1 MRGWQKASAF
11 GPTILRI
18 DTMVAVREIHLKD
31 NFTLDEWVS
40 SLSLSE
46 SDKNQLRT
54 VYQYCLT
61 LGDEALTSRLLVRG
75 VEMVGILLM
84 LSMDLATL
92 KSAILYPFVE
102 AGLIK
107 QEKVN
112 EDFGPKIAKLVEG
125 VLEMEAIRSL
135 QTLHRS
141 ETSPE
146 QVDNVR
152 RMLLAMVEDVRAVVI
167 KLAERIAC
175 LREAK
180 LADEETR
187 VLMAQEI
194 TNIYAPLANR
204 LGIGQLKWELE
215 DLAFRYLH
223 PDTYKQ
229 IAKQLDEKRLDRERY
244 IREFVQSL
252 RDALAEAGVE
262 AEVYGRPKHIYSIWR
277 KMQKKHLEFNEL
289 FDVRAVRVITKR
301 LQDCYAALGIVH
313 THFHHI
319 PREFDDYVANPK
331 PNGYQSIHTVVV
343 GEEGKTVEIQIRTEQ
358 MHQDAELGVAAH
370 WRYKEGAQAAA
381 KTSTFED
388 KIEWLRKLLAW
399 QEDLSESG
407 SLLDDLRSQVFE
419 DRVYV
424 FTPKGDVIDLPAG
437 ATPLDFAYHVHS
449 MIGHRCIG
457 TKVDGR
463 IVPFTYTLQ
472 TGDQV
477 EVITQKEPN
486 PSRDWMNPNAGFLRS
501 SRARAKVATWFR
513 KLDRDKNIA
522 AGKELLEKELDRH
535 NLTLSKVDKVVLERF
550 HAEELEDLLAG
561 IGSGDIRINQ
571 LLNYLDTRYNKPTAE
586 EEDRRLLEKLEQKAN
601 APFRPKAKDHIVV
614 EGVGNLMTHIARC
627 CQPIPGD
634 SIQGFITMG
643 RGVSIHRE
651 DCEQL
656 KELSRR
662 NPERLIDAVWGEN
675 YSGGYGLTIRI
686 LSNDRSGLLRDI
698 TTVLANEKINVM
710 GVRSRSNVREQT
722 AEIDM
727 ELEIYNINAFNRA
740 LAKLSQLND
749 VISAKRL

>member
-1 MRGWQKASAF
+1 
-11 GPTILRI
+11 
-18 DTMVAVREIHLKD
+18 MVAVRDIHLKD
-31 NFTLDEWVS
+31 NFTLEEWVS
-40 SLSLSE
+40 SLSLSDSE
-46 SDKNQLRT
+46 KDQLRT

-61 LGDEALTSRLLVRG
+61 LGDEALTSKLLVRG
-75 VEMVGILLM
+75 IEMVGILQM
-84 LSMDLATL
+84 LSMDIGTL
-92 KSAILYPFVE
+92 KAAIIYPFVE
-102 AGLIK
+102 AGLIS
-107 QEKVN
+107 QERMD
-112 EDFGPKIAKLVEG
+112 EDFGSKIAKLVEG

-180 LADEETR
+180 TADEETR

-252 RDALAEAGVE
+252 RNGLKEAGVD

-289 FDVRAVRVITKR
+289 FDVRAVRVVTKR

-313 THFHHI
+313 TQFHHI

-343 GEEGKTVEIQIRTEQ
+343 GPEGKTVEIQIRTDQ

-370 WRYKEGAQAAA
+370 WRYKEGAQAGGKAN
-381 KTSTFED
+381 TFED

-407 SLLDDLRSQVFE
+407 SLLEDLRSQVFE

-457 TKVDGR
+457 AKIDGR
-463 IVPFTYTLQ
+463 IVPFTYALQ

-513 KLDRDKNIA
+513 KLDRDKNIV
-522 AGKELLEKELDRH
+522 AGRELFEKELDRH
-535 NLTLSKVDKVVLERF
+535 NLSISKIDKGNMLRRFNLESTD
-550 HAEELEDLLAG
+550 DLLAG

-571 LLNYLDTRYNKPTAE
+571 VLNYLDTCYNKPTAE

-601 APFRPKAKDHIVV
+601 APMRHKPKDHIVV

-686 LSNDRSGLLRDI
+686 ISNDRSGLLRDI

>member
-1 MRGWQKASAF
+1 
-11 GPTILRI
+11 
-18 DTMVAVREIHLKD
+18 MVAVRDIHLKD
-31 NFTLDEWVS
+31 NFTLEEWVS
-40 SLSLSE
+40 SLSLSDSE
-46 SDKNQLRT
+46 KDQLRT

-61 LGDEALTSRLLVRG
+61 LGDEALTSKLLVRG
-75 VEMVGILLM
+75 IEMVGILQM
-84 LSMDLATL
+84 LSMDIGTL
-92 KSAILYPFVE
+92 KAAIIYPFVE
-102 AGLIK
+102 AGLIS
-107 QEKVN
+107 QERMD
-112 EDFGPKIAKLVEG
+112 EDFGSKIAKLVEG

-180 LADEETR
+180 TADEETR

-252 RDALAEAGVE
+252 RNGLKEAGVD

-289 FDVRAVRVITKR
+289 FDVRAVRVVTKR

-313 THFHHI
+313 TQFHHI

-343 GEEGKTVEIQIRTEQ
+343 GPEGKTVEIQIRTDQ

-370 WRYKEGAQAAA
+370 WRYKEGAQAGGKAN
-381 KTSTFED
+381 TFED

-407 SLLDDLRSQVFE
+407 SLLEDLRSQVFE

-437 ATPLDFAYHVHS
+437 ATPLDFAYHIHS

-457 TKVDGR
+457 AKIDGR
-463 IVPFTYTLQ
+463 IVPFTYALQ

-513 KLDRDKNIA
+513 KLDRDKNIV
-522 AGKELLEKELDRH
+522 AGRELFEKELDRH
-535 NLTLSKVDKVVLERF
+535 NLSMSKIDKGNMLRRFNLESTD
-550 HAEELEDLLAG
+550 DLLAG

-571 LLNYLDTRYNKPTAE
+571 VLNYLDTCYNKPTAE

-601 APFRPKAKDHIVV
+601 APMRHKPKDHIVV

-686 LSNDRSGLLRDI
+686 ISNDRSGLLRDI

>member
-1 MRGWQKASAF
+1 
-11 GPTILRI
+11 
-18 DTMVAVREIHLKD
+18 MVAVREIHLKD
-31 NFTLDEWVS
+31 NFTLEEWVS

-643 RGVSIHRE
+643 RGVSIHPE

>member
-1 MRGWQKASAF
+1 
-11 GPTILRI
+11 
-18 DTMVAVREIHLKD
+18 MVAVRDIHLKD
-31 NFTLDEWVS
+31 NFTLEEWVS
-40 SLSLSE
+40 SLSLSD
-46 SDKNQLRT
+46 SDKDQLRT

-61 LGDEALTSRLLVRG
+61 LGDEAITNRLLVRG
-75 VEMVGILLM
+75 VEMAGILLM
-84 LSMDLATL
+84 LSMDLGTL
-92 KSAILYPFVE
+92 KAAIIYPFVE
-102 AGLIK
+102 AGLIS
-107 QEKVN
+107 QERMD

-180 LADEETR
+180 KADEETR

-252 RDALAEAGVE
+252 RDGLKEAGVE

-289 FDVRAVRVITKR
+289 FDVRAVRVVTKR

-343 GEEGKTVEIQIRTEQ
+343 GPEGKTVEIQIRTDQ

-370 WRYKEGAQAAA
+370 WRYKEGAQAANKA
-381 KTSTFED
+381 NKANKANNFED

-407 SLLDDLRSQVFE
+407 SLLEDLRSQVFE

-457 TKVDGR
+457 AKIDGR
-463 IVPFTYTLQ
+463 IVPFTYALQ

-486 PSRDWMNPNAGFLRS
+486 PSRDWMNPNSGFLRS

-513 KLDRDKNIA
+513 KLDKDKNIA

-586 EEDRRLLEKLEQKAN
+586 EEDRRVLEKLEQKAN
-601 APFRPKAKDHIVV
+601 TPFRPKPKDHIVV

-634 SIQGFITMG
+634 TIQGFITMG
-643 RGVSIHRE
+643 RGVSIHRD

>member
-1 MRGWQKASAF
+1 
-11 GPTILRI
+11 
-18 DTMVAVREIHLKD
+18 MVAVRDIHLKD
-31 NFTLDEWVS
+31 NFTLEEWVS
-40 SLSLSE
+40 SLSLSDSE
-46 SDKNQLRT
+46 KDQLRT

-61 LGDEALTSRLLVRG
+61 LGDEALTSKLLVRG
-75 VEMVGILLM
+75 IEMVGILQM
-84 LSMDLATL
+84 LSMDIGTL
-92 KSAILYPFVE
+92 KAAIIYPFVE
-102 AGLIK
+102 AGLIS
-107 QEKVN
+107 QERMD
-112 EDFGPKIAKLVEG
+112 EDFGSKIAKLVEG

-180 LADEETR
+180 TADEETR

-252 RDALAEAGVE
+252 RNGLKEAGVD
-262 AEVYGRPKHIYSIWR
+262 AEVHGRPKHIYSIWR

-289 FDVRAVRVITKR
+289 FDVRAVRVVTKR

-313 THFHHI
+313 TQFHHI

-343 GEEGKTVEIQIRTEQ
+343 GPEGKTVEIQIRTDQ

-370 WRYKEGAQAAA
+370 WRYKEGAQAGGKAN
-381 KTSTFED
+381 TFED

-407 SLLDDLRSQVFE
+407 SLLEDLRSQVFE

-457 TKVDGR
+457 AKIDGR
-463 IVPFTYTLQ
+463 IVPFTYALQ

-513 KLDRDKNIA
+513 KLDRDKNIV
-522 AGKELLEKELDRH
+522 AGRELFEKELDRH
-535 NLTLSKVDKVVLERF
+535 NLSMSKIDKGNMLRRFNLESTD
-550 HAEELEDLLAG
+550 DLLAG

-571 LLNYLDTRYNKPTAE
+571 VLNYLDTCYNKPTAE

-601 APFRPKAKDHIVV
+601 APMRHKPKDHIVV

-686 LSNDRSGLLRDI
+686 ISNDRSGLLRDI

>member
-1 MRGWQKASAF
+1 
-11 GPTILRI
+11 
-18 DTMVAVREIHLKD
+18 MVAVREIHLKD
-31 NFTLDEWVS
+31 NFTLEEWVS

>member
-1 MRGWQKASAF
+1 
-11 GPTILRI
+11 
-18 DTMVAVREIHLKD
+18 MVAVRDIHLKD
-31 NFTLDEWVS
+31 NFTLEEWVS
-40 SLSLSE
+40 SLSLSDSE
-46 SDKNQLRT
+46 KDQLRT

-61 LGDEALTSRLLVRG
+61 LGDEALTSKLLVRG
-75 VEMVGILLM
+75 IEMVGILQM
-84 LSMDLATL
+84 LSMDIGTL
-92 KSAILYPFVE
+92 KAAIIYPFVE
-102 AGLIK
+102 AGLIS
-107 QEKVN
+107 QERMD
-112 EDFGPKIAKLVEG
+112 EDFGSKIAKLVEG

-180 LADEETR
+180 TADEETR

-252 RDALAEAGVE
+252 RNGLKEAGVD

-289 FDVRAVRVITKR
+289 FDVRAVRVVTKR

-313 THFHHI
+313 TQFHHI

-343 GEEGKTVEIQIRTEQ
+343 GPEGKTVEIQIRTDQ

-370 WRYKEGAQAAA
+370 WRYKEGAQAGG
-381 KTSTFED
+381 KVNTFED

-407 SLLDDLRSQVFE
+407 SLLEDLRSQVFE

-457 TKVDGR
+457 AKIDGR
-463 IVPFTYTLQ
+463 IVPFTYALQ

-513 KLDRDKNIA
+513 KLDRDKNIV
-522 AGKELLEKELDRH
+522 AGRELFEKELDRH
-535 NLTLSKVDKVVLERF
+535 NLSMSKIDKGNMLRRFNLESTD
-550 HAEELEDLLAG
+550 DLLAG

-571 LLNYLDTRYNKPTAE
+571 VLNYLDTCYNKPTAE

-601 APFRPKAKDHIVV
+601 APMRHKPKDHIVV

-686 LSNDRSGLLRDI
+686 ISNDRSGLLRDI

>member
-1 MRGWQKASAF
+1 
-11 GPTILRI
+11 
-18 DTMVAVREIHLKD
+18 MVAVRDIHLKD
-31 NFTLDEWVS
+31 NFTLEEWVS
-40 SLSLSE
+40 SLSLSDSE
-46 SDKNQLRT
+46 KDQLRT

-61 LGDEALTSRLLVRG
+61 LGDEALTSKLLVRG
-75 VEMVGILLM
+75 IEMVGILQM
-84 LSMDLATL
+84 LSMDIGTL
-92 KSAILYPFVE
+92 KAAIIYPFVE
-102 AGLIK
+102 AGLIS
-107 QEKVN
+107 QERMD
-112 EDFGPKIAKLVEG
+112 EDFGSKITKLVEG

-180 LADEETR
+180 TADEETR

-252 RDALAEAGVE
+252 RNGLKEAGVD

-289 FDVRAVRVITKR
+289 FDVRAVRVVTKR

-313 THFHHI
+313 TQFHHI

-343 GEEGKTVEIQIRTEQ
+343 GPEGKTVEIQIRTDQ

-370 WRYKEGAQAAA
+370 WRYKEGAQAGGKAN
-381 KTSTFED
+381 TFED

-407 SLLDDLRSQVFE
+407 SLLEDLRSQVFE

-457 TKVDGR
+457 AKIDGR
-463 IVPFTYTLQ
+463 IVPFTYALQ

-513 KLDRDKNIA
+513 KLDRDKNIV
-522 AGKELLEKELDRH
+522 AGRELFEKELDRH
-535 NLTLSKVDKVVLERF
+535 NLSMSKIDKGNMLRRFNLESTD
-550 HAEELEDLLAG
+550 DLLAG

-571 LLNYLDTRYNKPTAE
+571 VLNYLDTCYNKPTAE

-601 APFRPKAKDHIVV
+601 APMRHKPKDHIVV

-686 LSNDRSGLLRDI
+686 ISNDRSGLLRDI

>member
-1 MRGWQKASAF
+1 
-11 GPTILRI
+11 
-18 DTMVAVREIHLKD
+18 MVAVRDIHLKD
-31 NFTLDEWVS
+31 NFTLEEWVS
-40 SLSLSE
+40 SLTLSD
-46 SDKNQLRT
+46 SDKDQLRT

-61 LGDEALTSRLLVRG
+61 LGDEALTNRLLVRG

-84 LSMDLATL
+84 LSMDLGTL
-92 KSAILYPFVE
+92 KAAIIYPFVE
-102 AGLIK
+102 AGLIS
-107 QEKVN
+107 QERMD

-180 LADEETR
+180 KADEETR

-252 RDALAEAGVE
+252 RDALKEAGVE

-289 FDVRAVRVITKR
+289 FDVRAVRVVTKR

-343 GEEGKTVEIQIRTEQ
+343 GPEGKTVEIQIRTDQ

-370 WRYKEGAQAAA
+370 WRYKEGAQAGGKANN
-381 KTSTFED
+381 FED

-407 SLLDDLRSQVFE
+407 SLLEDLRSQVFE

-457 TKVDGR
+457 AKIDGR
-463 IVPFTYTLQ
+463 IVPFTYALQ

-486 PSRDWMNPNAGFLRS
+486 PSRDWMNPNSGFLRS

-513 KLDRDKNIA
+513 KLDRDKNIV
-522 AGKELLEKELDRH
+522 AGRELFDKELDRH
-535 NLTLSKVDKVVLERF
+535 NLSMAKIDKGNMLRRFNLESTD
-550 HAEELEDLLAG
+550 DLLAG

-571 LLNYLDTRYNKPTAE
+571 VINYLDTCYNKPTAE

-601 APFRPKAKDHIVV
+601 APFRHKPKDHIVV

-634 SIQGFITMG
+634 AIQGFITMG

-662 NPERLIDAVWGEN
+662 NPERLIDAVWGRTTPAVTVSPSASSPTTDPACCATSRP
-675 YSGGYGLTIRI
+675 YSPTR
-686 LSNDRSGLLRDI
+686 RS
-698 TTVLANEKINVM
+698 T
-710 GVRSRSNVREQT
+710 
-722 AEIDM
+722 
-727 ELEIYNINAFNRA
+727 
-740 LAKLSQLND
+740 
-749 VISAKRL
+749 

>member
-1 MRGWQKASAF
+1 
-11 GPTILRI
+11 
-18 DTMVAVREIHLKD
+18 MVAVREIHLKD
-31 NFTLDEWVS
+31 NFTLEEWVS
-40 SLSLSE
+40 SLTLSE

-662 NPERLIDAVWGEN
+662 NPERLLDAVWGEN

>member
-1 MRGWQKASAF
+1 
-11 GPTILRI
+11 
-18 DTMVAVREIHLKD
+18 MVAVRDIHLKD
-31 NFTLDEWVS
+31 NFTLEEWVS
-40 SLSLSE
+40 SLNLSD
-46 SDKNQLRT
+46 SDKDQLRT

-61 LGDEALTSRLLVRG
+61 LGDEAITNRLLVRG
-75 VEMVGILLM
+75 VEMAGILLM
-84 LSMDLATL
+84 LSMDLGTL
-92 KSAILYPFVE
+92 KAAIIYPFVE
-102 AGLIK
+102 AGLIS
-107 QEKVN
+107 QERMD

-180 LADEETR
+180 KADEETR

-252 RDALAEAGVE
+252 RDGLKEAGVE

-289 FDVRAVRVITKR
+289 FDVRAVRVVTKR

-343 GEEGKTVEIQIRTEQ
+343 GPEGKTVEIQIRTDQ

-370 WRYKEGAQAAA
+370 WRYKEGAQAANKA
-381 KTSTFED
+381 NNFED

-407 SLLDDLRSQVFE
+407 SLLEDLRSQVFE

-457 TKVDGR
+457 AKIDGR
-463 IVPFTYTLQ
+463 IVPFTYALQ

-486 PSRDWMNPNAGFLRS
+486 PSRDWMNPNSGFLRS

-513 KLDRDKNIA
+513 KLDKDKNMA

-586 EEDRRLLEKLEQKAN
+586 EEDRRVLEKLEQKAN
-601 APFRPKAKDHIVV
+601 TPFRPKPKDHIVV

-634 SIQGFITMG
+634 TIQGFITMG
-643 RGVSIHRE
+643 RGVSIHRD

>member
-1 MRGWQKASAF
+1 
-11 GPTILRI
+11 
-18 DTMVAVREIHLKD
+18 MVAVRDIHLKD
-31 NFTLDEWVS
+31 NFTLEEWVS
-40 SLSLSE
+40 SLSLGE

-61 LGDEALTSRLLVRG
+61 LGDEALTNRLLVRG

-92 KSAILYPFVE
+92 KAAILYPFVE
-102 AGLIK
+102 AGLIS

-112 EDFGPKIAKLVEG
+112 EDFGAKIAKLVEG

-180 LADEETR
+180 KADEETR

-244 IREFVQSL
+244 IREFVQTL

-370 WRYKEGAQAAA
+370 WRYKEGAQAAT
-381 KTSTFED
+381 KTNTFED

-457 TKVDGR
+457 TKIDGR

-601 APFRPKAKDHIVV
+601 APFRPKPKDHIVV

-634 SIQGFITMG
+634 AIQGFITMG

>member
-1 MRGWQKASAF
+1 
-11 GPTILRI
+11 
-18 DTMVAVREIHLKD
+18 MVAVRDIHLKD
-31 NFTLDEWVS
+31 NFTLEEWVS
-40 SLSLSE
+40 SLSLSD
-46 SDKNQLRT
+46 SDKDQLRT

-61 LGDEALTSRLLVRG
+61 LGDEAITNRLLVRG
-75 VEMVGILLM
+75 VEMAGILLM
-84 LSMDLATL
+84 LSMDLGTL
-92 KSAILYPFVE
+92 KAAIIYPFVE
-102 AGLIK
+102 AGLIS
-107 QEKVN
+107 QERMD

-180 LADEETR
+180 KADEETR

-252 RDALAEAGVE
+252 RDGLKEAGVE

-289 FDVRAVRVITKR
+289 FDVRAVRVVTKR

-343 GEEGKTVEIQIRTEQ
+343 GPEGKTVEIQIRTDQ

-370 WRYKEGAQAAA
+370 WRYKEGAQAANKA
-381 KTSTFED
+381 NNFED

-407 SLLDDLRSQVFE
+407 SLLEDLRSQVFE

-457 TKVDGR
+457 AKIDGR
-463 IVPFTYTLQ
+463 IVPFTYALQ

-486 PSRDWMNPNAGFLRS
+486 PSRDWMNPNSGFLRS

-513 KLDRDKNIA
+513 KLDKDKNIA

-586 EEDRRLLEKLEQKAN
+586 EEDRRVLEKLEQKAN
-601 APFRPKAKDHIVV
+601 TPFRPKPKDHIVV

-634 SIQGFITMG
+634 TIQGFITMG
-643 RGVSIHRE
+643 RGVSIHRD

>member
-1 MRGWQKASAF
+1 
-11 GPTILRI
+11 
-18 DTMVAVREIHLKD
+18 MVAVRDIHLKD
-31 NFTLDEWVS
+31 NFTLEEWVS
-40 SLSLSE
+40 SLTLSD
-46 SDKNQLRT
+46 SDKDQLRT

-61 LGDEALTSRLLVRG
+61 LGDEALTNRLLVRG

-84 LSMDLATL
+84 LSMDLGTL
-92 KSAILYPFVE
+92 KAAIIYPFVE
-102 AGLIK
+102 AGLIS
-107 QEKVN
+107 QERMD

-180 LADEETR
+180 KADEETR

-252 RDALAEAGVE
+252 RDALKEAGVE

-289 FDVRAVRVITKR
+289 FDVRAVRVVTKR

-343 GEEGKTVEIQIRTEQ
+343 GPEGKTVEIQIRTDQ

-370 WRYKEGAQAAA
+370 WRYKEGAQAGGKANN
-381 KTSTFED
+381 FED

-407 SLLDDLRSQVFE
+407 SLLEDLRSQVFE

-457 TKVDGR
+457 AKIDGR
-463 IVPFTYTLQ
+463 IVPFTYALQ

-486 PSRDWMNPNAGFLRS
+486 PSRDWMNPNSGFLRS

-513 KLDRDKNIA
+513 KLDRDKNIV
-522 AGKELLEKELDRH
+522 AGRELFDKELDRH
-535 NLTLSKVDKVVLERF
+535 NLSMAKIDKGNMLRRFNLESTD
-550 HAEELEDLLAG
+550 DLLAG

-571 LLNYLDTRYNKPTAE
+571 VINYLDTCYNKPTAE

-601 APFRPKAKDHIVV
+601 APFRHKPKDHIVV

-634 SIQGFITMG
+634 AIQGFITMG

-698 TTVLANEKINVM
+698 TTVLANERINVM

>member
-1 MRGWQKASAF
+1 
-11 GPTILRI
+11 
-18 DTMVAVREIHLKD
+18 MVAVRDIHLKD
-31 NFTLDEWVS
+31 NFTLEEWVS
-40 SLSLSE
+40 TLSLSE
-46 SDKNQLRT
+46 GDKNQLRT
-54 VYQYCLT
+54 AYQYCLT

-92 KSAILYPFVE
+92 KAAILYPFVE
-102 AGLIK
+102 AGLLQ
-107 QEKVN
+107 QEKLE

-289 FDVRAVRVITKR
+289 FDVRAVRVVTKR

-343 GEEGKTVEIQIRTEQ
+343 GEEGKTVEIQIRTDQ

-370 WRYKEGAQAAA
+370 WRYKEGAQVAA

-550 HAEELEDLLAG
+550 HAEELDDLLAG

-586 EEDRRLLEKLEQKAN
+586 EEDRRLLAKLEQKAN
-601 APFRPKAKDHIVV
+601 VPFRPKPKDHIVV

-634 SIQGFITMG
+634 GIQGFITMG

-656 KELSRR
+656 KELTRR
-662 NPERLIDAVWGEN
+662 NPERLIEAVWGEN

>member
-1 MRGWQKASAF
+1 
-11 GPTILRI
+11 
-18 DTMVAVREIHLKD
+18 MVAVRDIHLKD

-40 SLSLSE
+40 SLTLSE

-61 LGDEALTSRLLVRG
+61 LGDEALTNRLLVRG

-92 KSAILYPFVE
+92 KAAILYPFVE
-102 AGLIK
+102 AGLIS

-180 LADEETR
+180 KADEETR

-370 WRYKEGAQAAA
+370 WRYKEGAQPAA

-457 TKVDGR
+457 TKIDGR

-601 APFRPKAKDHIVV
+601 VSFRPKPKDHIVV

-634 SIQGFITMG
+634 AIQGFITMG

>member
-1 MRGWQKASAF
+1 
-11 GPTILRI
+11 
-18 DTMVAVREIHLKD
+18 MVAVRDIHLKD
-31 NFTLDEWVS
+31 NFTLEEWVS
-40 SLSLSE
+40 SLTLSD
-46 SDKNQLRT
+46 SDKDQLRT

-61 LGDEALTSRLLVRG
+61 LGDETLTNRLLVRG

-84 LSMDLATL
+84 LSMDLGTL
-92 KSAILYPFVE
+92 KAAIIYPFVE
-102 AGLIK
+102 AGLIS
-107 QEKVN
+107 QERMD

-180 LADEETR
+180 KADEETR

-252 RDALAEAGVE
+252 RDALKEAGVE

-289 FDVRAVRVITKR
+289 FDVRAVRVVTKR

-343 GEEGKTVEIQIRTEQ
+343 GPEGKTVEIQIRTDQ

-370 WRYKEGAQAAA
+370 WRYKEGAQAGGKANN
-381 KTSTFED
+381 FED

-407 SLLDDLRSQVFE
+407 SLLEDLRSQVFE

-457 TKVDGR
+457 AKIDGR
-463 IVPFTYTLQ
+463 IVPFTYALQ

-486 PSRDWMNPNAGFLRS
+486 PSRDWMNPNSGFLRS

-513 KLDRDKNIA
+513 KLDRDKNIV
-522 AGKELLEKELDRH
+522 AGRELFDKELDRH
-535 NLTLSKVDKVVLERF
+535 NLSMAKIDKGNMLRRFNLESTD
-550 HAEELEDLLAG
+550 DLLAG

-571 LLNYLDTRYNKPTAE
+571 VINYLDTCYNKPTAE

-601 APFRPKAKDHIVV
+601 APFRHKPKDHIVV

-634 SIQGFITMG
+634 AIQGFITMG

>member
-1 MRGWQKASAF
+1 
-11 GPTILRI
+11 
-18 DTMVAVREIHLKD
+18 MVAVRDIHLKD
-31 NFTLDEWVS
+31 NFTLEEWVS
-40 SLSLSE
+40 SLSLSDSE
-46 SDKNQLRT
+46 KDQLRT

-61 LGDEALTSRLLVRG
+61 LGDEALTSKLLVRG
-75 VEMVGILLM
+75 IEMVGILQM
-84 LSMDLATL
+84 LSMDIGTL
-92 KSAILYPFVE
+92 KAAIIYPFVE
-102 AGLIK
+102 AGLIS
-107 QEKVN
+107 QERMD
-112 EDFGPKIAKLVEG
+112 EDFGSKIAKLVEG

-180 LADEETR
+180 TADEETR

-252 RDALAEAGVE
+252 RNGLKEAGVD

-289 FDVRAVRVITKR
+289 FDVRAVRVVTKR

-343 GEEGKTVEIQIRTEQ
+343 GPEGKTVEIQIRTDQ

-370 WRYKEGAQAAA
+370 WRYKEGAQAGGKAN
-381 KTSTFED
+381 TFED

-407 SLLDDLRSQVFE
+407 SLLEDLRSQVFE

-457 TKVDGR
+457 AKIDGR
-463 IVPFTYTLQ
+463 IVPFTYALQ

-513 KLDRDKNIA
+513 KLDRDKNIV
-522 AGKELLEKELDRH
+522 AGRELFEKELDRH
-535 NLTLSKVDKVVLERF
+535 NLSMSKIDKGNMLRRFNLESTD
-550 HAEELEDLLAG
+550 DLLAG

-571 LLNYLDTRYNKPTAE
+571 VLNYLDTCYNKPTAE

-601 APFRPKAKDHIVV
+601 APMRHKPKDHIVV

-686 LSNDRSGLLRDI
+686 ISNDRSGLLRDI

>member
-1 MRGWQKASAF
+1 
-11 GPTILRI
+11 
-18 DTMVAVREIHLKD
+18 MVAVRDIHLKD
-31 NFTLDEWVS
+31 NFTLEEWVG
-40 SLSLSE
+40 SLSLSD
-46 SDKNQLRT
+46 SDKEQLRT

-61 LGDEALTSRLLVRG
+61 LGDEALTSKLLVRG
-75 VEMVGILLM
+75 IEMVGILLM
-84 LSMDLATL
+84 LSMDIATL
-92 KSAILYPFVE
+92 KAAIIYPFVE
-102 AGLIK
+102 AGLIS
-107 QEKVN
+107 QERMD

-180 LADEETR
+180 KADEETR

-252 RDALAEAGVE
+252 RDALKEAGVE

-289 FDVRAVRVITKR
+289 FDVRAVRVVTKR

-343 GEEGKTVEIQIRTEQ
+343 GPEGKTVEIQIRTDQ

-370 WRYKEGAQAAA
+370 WRYKEGAQAGG
-381 KTSTFED
+381 KGGNFED

-407 SLLDDLRSQVFE
+407 SLLEDLRSQVFE

-457 TKVDGR
+457 AKIDGR
-463 IVPFTYTLQ
+463 IVPFTYALQ

-486 PSRDWMNPNAGFLRS
+486 PSRDWMNPNSGFLRS

-513 KLDRDKNIA
+513 KLDRDKNIV
-522 AGKELLEKELDRH
+522 AGRELFDKELDRH
-535 NLTLSKVDKVVLERF
+535 NLSMAKIDKGSMLRRFNLESTD
-550 HAEELEDLLAG
+550 DLLAG

-571 LLNYLDTRYNKPTAE
+571 VINYLDTCYNKPTAE

-601 APFRPKAKDHIVV
+601 APFRHKPKDHIVV

-634 SIQGFITMG
+634 AIQGFITMG

>member
-1 MRGWQKASAF
+1 
-11 GPTILRI
+11 
-18 DTMVAVREIHLKD
+18 MVAVRDIHLKD
-31 NFTLDEWVS
+31 NFTLEEWVG
-40 SLSLSE
+40 SLSLSD
-46 SDKNQLRT
+46 SDKDQLRT

-61 LGDEALTSRLLVRG
+61 LGDEALTSKLLVRG
-75 VEMVGILLM
+75 IEMVGILLM
-84 LSMDLATL
+84 LSMDIATL
-92 KSAILYPFVE
+92 KAAIIYPFVE
-102 AGLIK
+102 AGLIS
-107 QEKVN
+107 QERMD

-180 LADEETR
+180 KADEETR

-252 RDALAEAGVE
+252 RDALKEAGVE

-289 FDVRAVRVITKR
+289 FDVRAVRVVTKR

-343 GEEGKTVEIQIRTEQ
+343 GPEGKTVEIQIRTDQ

-370 WRYKEGAQAAA
+370 WRYKEGAQAGG
-381 KTSTFED
+381 KGGNFED

-407 SLLDDLRSQVFE
+407 SLLEDLRSQVFE

-457 TKVDGR
+457 AKIDGR
-463 IVPFTYTLQ
+463 IVPFTYALQ

-486 PSRDWMNPNAGFLRS
+486 PSRDWMNPNSGFLRS

-513 KLDRDKNIA
+513 KLDRDKNIV
-522 AGKELLEKELDRH
+522 AGRELFDKELDRH
-535 NLTLSKVDKVVLERF
+535 NLSMAKIDKGSMLRRFNLESTD
-550 HAEELEDLLAG
+550 DLLAG

-571 LLNYLDTRYNKPTAE
+571 VINYLDTCYNKPTAE

-601 APFRPKAKDHIVV
+601 APFRHKPKDHIVV

-634 SIQGFITMG
+634 AIQGFITMG

>member
-1 MRGWQKASAF
+1 
-11 GPTILRI
+11 
-18 DTMVAVREIHLKD
+18 MVAVRDIHLKD
-31 NFTLDEWVS
+31 NFTLEEWVG
-40 SLSLSE
+40 SLSLSD
-46 SDKNQLRT
+46 SDKDQLRT

-61 LGDEALTSRLLVRG
+61 LGDEALTSKLLVRG
-75 VEMVGILLM
+75 IEMVGILQM
-84 LSMDLATL
+84 LSMDIGTL
-92 KSAILYPFVE
+92 KAAIIYPFVE
-102 AGLIK
+102 AGLIS
-107 QEKVN
+107 QERMD
-112 EDFGPKIAKLVEG
+112 EDFGSKIAKLVEG

-180 LADEETR
+180 TADEETR

-223 PDTYKQ
+223 PDIYKQ

-252 RDALAEAGVE
+252 RNGLKEAGVE

-289 FDVRAVRVITKR
+289 FDVRAVRVVTKR

-313 THFHHI
+313 TQFHHI

-343 GEEGKTVEIQIRTEQ
+343 GPEGKTVEIQIRTDQ

-370 WRYKEGAQAAA
+370 WRYKEGAQAGGKAN
-381 KTSTFED
+381 TFED

-407 SLLDDLRSQVFE
+407 SLLEDLRSQVFE

-457 TKVDGR
+457 AKIDGR
-463 IVPFTYTLQ
+463 IVPFTYALQ

-486 PSRDWMNPNAGFLRS
+486 PSRDWMNPNSGFLRS

-513 KLDRDKNIA
+513 KLDRDKNIV
-522 AGKELLEKELDRH
+522 AGRELFEKELDRH
-535 NLTLSKVDKVVLERF
+535 NLSMSKIDKGNMLRRFNLESTD
-550 HAEELEDLLAG
+550 DLLAG

-571 LLNYLDTRYNKPTAE
+571 VLNYLDTCYNKPTAE

-601 APFRPKAKDHIVV
+601 APMRHKPKDHIVV

-686 LSNDRSGLLRDI
+686 ISNDRSGLLRDI

>member
-1 MRGWQKASAF
+1 
-11 GPTILRI
+11 
-18 DTMVAVREIHLKD
+18 MVAVREIHLKD
-31 NFTLDEWVS
+31 NFTLEEWVS
-40 SLSLSE
+40 SLTLSE

-61 LGDEALTSRLLVRG
+61 LGDEALTNRLLVRG

-102 AGLIK
+102 AGFIK

>member
-1 MRGWQKASAF
+1 
-11 GPTILRI
+11 
-18 DTMVAVREIHLKD
+18 MVAVRDIHLKD
-31 NFTLDEWVS
+31 NFTLEEWVR
-40 SLSLSE
+40 SLSLSDSE
-46 SDKNQLRT
+46 KDQLRT

-61 LGDEALTSRLLVRG
+61 LGDEALTSKLLVRG
-75 VEMVGILLM
+75 IEMVGILQM
-84 LSMDLATL
+84 LSMDIGTL
-92 KSAILYPFVE
+92 KAAIIYPFVE
-102 AGLIK
+102 AGLIS
-107 QEKVN
+107 QERMD
-112 EDFGPKIAKLVEG
+112 EDFGSKIAKLVEG

-180 LADEETR
+180 TADEETR

-252 RDALAEAGVE
+252 RNGLKEAGVD

-289 FDVRAVRVITKR
+289 FDVRAVRVVTKR

-313 THFHHI
+313 TQFHHI

-343 GEEGKTVEIQIRTEQ
+343 GPEGKTVEIQIRTDQ

-370 WRYKEGAQAAA
+370 WRYKEGAQAGGKAN
-381 KTSTFED
+381 TFED

-407 SLLDDLRSQVFE
+407 SLLEDLRSQVFE

-457 TKVDGR
+457 AKIDGR
-463 IVPFTYTLQ
+463 IVPFTYALQ

-513 KLDRDKNIA
+513 KLDRDKNIV
-522 AGKELLEKELDRH
+522 AGRELFEKELDRH
-535 NLTLSKVDKVVLERF
+535 NLSMSKIDKGNMLRRFNLESTD
-550 HAEELEDLLAG
+550 DLLAG

-571 LLNYLDTRYNKPTAE
+571 VLNYLDTCYNKPTAE

-601 APFRPKAKDHIVV
+601 APMRHKPKDHIVV

-686 LSNDRSGLLRDI
+686 ISNDRSGLLRDI

>member
-1 MRGWQKASAF
+1 
-11 GPTILRI
+11 
-18 DTMVAVREIHLKD
+18 MVAVRDIHLKD
-31 NFTLDEWVS
+31 NFTLEEWVS
-40 SLSLSE
+40 SLSLSDSE
-46 SDKNQLRT
+46 KDQLRT

-61 LGDEALTSRLLVRG
+61 LGDEALTSKLLVRG
-75 VEMVGILLM
+75 IEMVGILQM
-84 LSMDLATL
+84 LSMDIGTL
-92 KSAILYPFVE
+92 KAAIIYPFVE
-102 AGLIK
+102 AGLIS
-107 QEKVN
+107 QERMD
-112 EDFGPKIAKLVEG
+112 EDFGSKIAKLVEG

-180 LADEETR
+180 TADEETR

-252 RDALAEAGVE
+252 RNGLKEAGVD

-289 FDVRAVRVITKR
+289 FDVRAVRVVTKR

-313 THFHHI
+313 TQFHHI

-343 GEEGKTVEIQIRTEQ
+343 GPEGKTVEIQIRTDQ

-370 WRYKEGAQAAA
+370 WRYKEGAQAGGKAN
-381 KTSTFED
+381 TFED

-407 SLLDDLRSQVFE
+407 SLLEDLRSQVFE

-457 TKVDGR
+457 AKIDGR
-463 IVPFTYTLQ
+463 IVPFTYALQ

-513 KLDRDKNIA
+513 KLDRDKNIV
-522 AGKELLEKELDRH
+522 AGRELFEKELDRH
-535 NLTLSKVDKVVLERF
+535 NLSMSKIDKGNMLRRFNLESTD
-550 HAEELEDLLAG
+550 DLLAG

-571 LLNYLDTRYNKPTAE
+571 VLNYLDTCYNKPTAE

-601 APFRPKAKDHIVV
+601 APMRQKPKDHIVV

-686 LSNDRSGLLRDI
+686 ISNDRSGLLRDI

>member
-1 MRGWQKASAF
+1 
-11 GPTILRI
+11 
-18 DTMVAVREIHLKD
+18 MVAVRDIHLKD
-31 NFTLDEWVS
+31 NFTLEEWVS
-40 SLSLSE
+40 SLSLGE
-46 SDKNQLRT
+46 SDKDQLRT

-61 LGDEALTSRLLVRG
+61 LGDEAITNRLLVRG
-75 VEMVGILLM
+75 VEMAGILLM
-84 LSMDLATL
+84 LSMDLGTL
-92 KSAILYPFVE
+92 KAAIIYPFVE
-102 AGLIK
+102 AGLIS
-107 QEKVN
+107 QERMD

-180 LADEETR
+180 KADEETR

-252 RDALAEAGVE
+252 RDGLKEAGVE

-289 FDVRAVRVITKR
+289 FDVRAVRVVTKR

-343 GEEGKTVEIQIRTEQ
+343 GPEGKTVEIQIRTDQ

-370 WRYKEGAQAAA
+370 WRYKEGAQAANKA
-381 KTSTFED
+381 NNFED

-407 SLLDDLRSQVFE
+407 SLLEDLRSQVFE

-457 TKVDGR
+457 AKIDGR
-463 IVPFTYTLQ
+463 IVPFTYALQ

-486 PSRDWMNPNAGFLRS
+486 PSRDWMNPNSGFLRS

-513 KLDRDKNIA
+513 KLDKDKNIA

-586 EEDRRLLEKLEQKAN
+586 EEDRRVLERLEQKAN
-601 APFRPKAKDHIVV
+601 TPFRPKPKDHIVV

-634 SIQGFITMG
+634 TIQGFITMG
-643 RGVSIHRE
+643 RGVSIHRD

>member
-1 MRGWQKASAF
+1 
-11 GPTILRI
+11 
-18 DTMVAVREIHLKD
+18 MVAVRDIHLKD
-31 NFTLDEWVS
+31 NFTLEEWVS
-40 SLSLSE
+40 SLTLSD
-46 SDKNQLRT
+46 SDKDQLRT

-61 LGDEALTSRLLVRG
+61 LGDEALTNRLLVRG
-75 VEMVGILLM
+75 VEMAGILLM
-84 LSMDLATL
+84 LSMDLGTL
-92 KSAILYPFVE
+92 KAAIIYPFVE
-102 AGLIK
+102 AGLIS
-107 QEKVN
+107 QERMD

-180 LADEETR
+180 KADEETR

-252 RDALAEAGVE
+252 RDGLKEAGVE

-289 FDVRAVRVITKR
+289 FDVRAVRVVTKR

-343 GEEGKTVEIQIRTEQ
+343 GPEGKTVEIQIRTDQ

-370 WRYKEGAQAAA
+370 WRYKEGAQAANKA
-381 KTSTFED
+381 NNFED

-407 SLLDDLRSQVFE
+407 SLLEDLRSQVFE

-457 TKVDGR
+457 AKIDGR
-463 IVPFTYTLQ
+463 IVPFTYALQ

-486 PSRDWMNPNAGFLRS
+486 PSRDWMNPNSGFLRS

-571 LLNYLDTRYNKPTAE
+571 LLNYLDTRYNKLTAE
-586 EEDRRLLEKLEQKAN
+586 EEDRRVLEKLEQKAN
-601 APFRPKAKDHIVV
+601 TPFRPKPKDHIVV

-634 SIQGFITMG
+634 TIQGFITMG
-643 RGVSIHRE
+643 RGVSIHRD

>member
-1 MRGWQKASAF
+1 
-11 GPTILRI
+11 
-18 DTMVAVREIHLKD
+18 MVAVRDIHLKD
-31 NFTLDEWVS
+31 NFTLEEWVT
-40 SLSLSE
+40 SLPLSD
-46 SDKNQLRT
+46 SDKEQLRT
-54 VYQYCLT
+54 VYEYCLT
-61 LGDEALTSRLLVRG
+61 LGDEALTSKLLVRG
-75 VEMVGILLM
+75 IEMVGILLM
-84 LSMDLATL
+84 LSMDLGPL
-92 KSAILYPFVE
+92 KAAIIYPFVE
-102 AGLIK
+102 AGLIS
-107 QEKVN
+107 QERMD

-180 LADEETR
+180 KADEETR

-194 TNIYAPLANR
+194 TTIYAPLANR

-223 PDTYKQ
+223 PETYKQ

-244 IREFVQSL
+244 IQEFVRSL
-252 RDALAEAGVE
+252 REALKEAGVD

-289 FDVRAVRVITKR
+289 FDVRAVRVVTKR

-343 GEEGKTVEIQIRTEQ
+343 GPEGKTVEIQIRTDQ

-370 WRYKEGAQAAA
+370 WRYKEGAQGGG
-381 KTSTFED
+381 KGNNFED

-407 SLLDDLRSQVFE
+407 SLLEDLRSQVFE

-457 TKVDGR
+457 AKIDGR
-463 IVPFTYTLQ
+463 IVPFTYALQ

-513 KLDRDKNIA
+513 KLDRDKNIV
-522 AGKELLEKELDRH
+522 AGRELFEKELDRH
-535 NLTLSKVDKVVLERF
+535 NLSMSKIDKGNMLRRFNLESTD
-550 HAEELEDLLAG
+550 DLLAG

-571 LLNYLDTRYNKPTAE
+571 VLNYLDTCYNKPTAE

-601 APFRPKAKDHIVV
+601 TPLRHKPKDHIVV

-686 LSNDRSGLLRDI
+686 ISNDRSGLLRDI

>member
-1 MRGWQKASAF
+1 
-11 GPTILRI
+11 
-18 DTMVAVREIHLKD
+18 MVAVRDIHLKD
-31 NFTLDEWVS
+31 NFTLEEWVS
-40 SLSLSE
+40 SLTLSD
-46 SDKNQLRT
+46 SDKDQLRT

-61 LGDEALTSRLLVRG
+61 LGDEALTNRLLVRG

-84 LSMDLATL
+84 LSMDLGTL
-92 KSAILYPFVE
+92 KAAIIYPFVE
-102 AGLIK
+102 AGLIS
-107 QEKVN
+107 QERMD

-180 LADEETR
+180 KADEETR

-252 RDALAEAGVE
+252 RDALKEAGVE

-289 FDVRAVRVITKR
+289 FDVRAVRVVTKR

-343 GEEGKTVEIQIRTEQ
+343 GPEGKTVEIQIRTDQ

-370 WRYKEGAQAAA
+370 WRYKEGTQAGGKANN
-381 KTSTFED
+381 FED

-407 SLLDDLRSQVFE
+407 SLLEDLRSQVFE

-457 TKVDGR
+457 AKIDGR
-463 IVPFTYTLQ
+463 IVPFTYALQ

-486 PSRDWMNPNAGFLRS
+486 PSRDWMNPNSGFLRS

-513 KLDRDKNIA
+513 KLDRDKNIV
-522 AGKELLEKELDRH
+522 AGRELFDKELDRH
-535 NLTLSKVDKVVLERF
+535 NLSMAKIDKGNMLRRFNLESTD
-550 HAEELEDLLAG
+550 DLLAG

-571 LLNYLDTRYNKPTAE
+571 VINYLDTCYNKPTAE

-601 APFRPKAKDHIVV
+601 APFRHKPKDHIVV

-634 SIQGFITMG
+634 AIQGFITMG

>member
-1 MRGWQKASAF
+1 
-11 GPTILRI
+11 
-18 DTMVAVREIHLKD
+18 MVAVRDIHLKD
-31 NFTLDEWVS
+31 NFTLEEWVG
-40 SLSLSE
+40 SLSLSD
-46 SDKNQLRT
+46 SDKDQLRT

-61 LGDEALTSRLLVRG
+61 LGDEALTNRLLVRG
-75 VEMVGILLM
+75 IEMVGILQM
-84 LSMDLATL
+84 LSMDIGTL
-92 KSAILYPFVE
+92 KAAIIYPFVE
-102 AGLIK
+102 AGLIS
-107 QEKVN
+107 QERMD
-112 EDFGPKIAKLVEG
+112 EDFGSKIAKLVEG

-180 LADEETR
+180 TADEETR

-252 RDALAEAGVE
+252 RNGLKEAGVD

-289 FDVRAVRVITKR
+289 FDVRAVRVVTKR

-313 THFHHI
+313 TQFHHI

-343 GEEGKTVEIQIRTEQ
+343 GPEGKTVEIQIRTDQ

-370 WRYKEGAQAAA
+370 WRYKEGAQAGGKAN
-381 KTSTFED
+381 TFED

-407 SLLDDLRSQVFE
+407 SLLEDLRSQVFE

-457 TKVDGR
+457 AKIDGR
-463 IVPFTYTLQ
+463 IVPFTYALQ

-486 PSRDWMNPNAGFLRS
+486 PSRDWMNPNSGFLRS

-513 KLDRDKNIA
+513 KLDRDKNIV
-522 AGKELLEKELDRH
+522 AGRELFEKELDRH
-535 NLTLSKVDKVVLERF
+535 NLSMSKIDKGNMLRRFNLESTD
-550 HAEELEDLLAG
+550 DLLAG

-571 LLNYLDTRYNKPTAE
+571 VLNYLDTCYNKPTAE

-601 APFRPKAKDHIVV
+601 APMRHKPKDHIVV

-686 LSNDRSGLLRDI
+686 ISNDRSGLLRDI

>member
-1 MRGWQKASAF
+1 
-11 GPTILRI
+11 
-18 DTMVAVREIHLKD
+18 MVAVRDIHLKD
-31 NFTLDEWVS
+31 NFTLEEWVS
-40 SLSLSE
+40 SLSLSDSE
-46 SDKNQLRT
+46 KDQLRT

-61 LGDEALTSRLLVRG
+61 LGDEALTSKLLVRG
-75 VEMVGILLM
+75 IEMVGILQM
-84 LSMDLATL
+84 LSMDIGTL
-92 KSAILYPFVE
+92 KAAIIYPFVE
-102 AGLIK
+102 AGLIS
-107 QEKVN
+107 QERMD
-112 EDFGPKIAKLVEG
+112 EDFGSKIAKLVEG

-180 LADEETR
+180 TADEETR

-252 RDALAEAGVE
+252 RNGLKEAGVD

-289 FDVRAVRVITKR
+289 FDVRAVRVVTKQ

-313 THFHHI
+313 TQFHHI

-343 GEEGKTVEIQIRTEQ
+343 GPEGKTVEIQIRTDQ

-370 WRYKEGAQAAA
+370 WRYKEGAQAGGKAN
-381 KTSTFED
+381 TFED

-407 SLLDDLRSQVFE
+407 SLLEDLRSQVFE

-437 ATPLDFAYHVHS
+437 ATPLDFAYHIHS

-457 TKVDGR
+457 AKIDGR
-463 IVPFTYTLQ
+463 IVPFTYALQ

-513 KLDRDKNIA
+513 KLDRDKNIV
-522 AGKELLEKELDRH
+522 AGRELFEKELDRH
-535 NLTLSKVDKVVLERF
+535 NLSMSKIDKGNMLRRFNLESTD
-550 HAEELEDLLAG
+550 DLLAG

-571 LLNYLDTRYNKPTAE
+571 VLNYLDTCYNKPTAE

-601 APFRPKAKDHIVV
+601 APMRHKPKDHIVV

-686 LSNDRSGLLRDI
+686 ISNDRSGLLRDI

>member
-1 MRGWQKASAF
+1 
-11 GPTILRI
+11 
-18 DTMVAVREIHLKD
+18 MVAVRDIHLKD

-40 SLSLSE
+40 SLTLSE

-61 LGDEALTSRLLVRG
+61 LGDEALTNRLLVRG

>member
-1 MRGWQKASAF
+1 
-11 GPTILRI
+11 
-18 DTMVAVREIHLKD
+18 MVAVRDIHLKD
-31 NFTLDEWVS
+31 NFTLEEWVS
-40 SLSLSE
+40 SLSLGE
-46 SDKNQLRT
+46 SDKDQLRT

-61 LGDEALTSRLLVRG
+61 LGDEAITNRLLVRG
-75 VEMVGILLM
+75 VEMAGILLM
-84 LSMDLATL
+84 LSMDLGTL
-92 KSAILYPFVE
+92 KAAIIYPFVE
-102 AGLIK
+102 AGLIS
-107 QEKVN
+107 QERMD
-112 EDFGPKIAKLVEG
+112 EDFGSKIAKLVEG

-180 LADEETR
+180 KADEETR

-252 RDALAEAGVE
+252 RDGLKEAGVE

-289 FDVRAVRVITKR
+289 FDVRAVRVVTKR

-343 GEEGKTVEIQIRTEQ
+343 GPEGKTVEIQIRTDQ

-370 WRYKEGAQAAA
+370 WRYKEGAQAANKA
-381 KTSTFED
+381 NNFED

-407 SLLDDLRSQVFE
+407 SLLEDLRSQVFE

-457 TKVDGR
+457 AKIDGR
-463 IVPFTYTLQ
+463 IVPFTYALQ

-486 PSRDWMNPNAGFLRS
+486 PSRDWMNPNSGFLRS

-513 KLDRDKNIA
+513 KLDKDKNIA

-586 EEDRRLLEKLEQKAN
+586 EEDRRVLEKLEQKAN
-601 APFRPKAKDHIVV
+601 TPFRPKPKDHIVV

-634 SIQGFITMG
+634 TIQGFITMG
-643 RGVSIHRE
+643 RGVSIHRD

>member
-1 MRGWQKASAF
+1 
-11 GPTILRI
+11 
-18 DTMVAVREIHLKD
+18 MVAVRDIHLKD
-31 NFTLDEWVS
+31 NFTLEEWVS
-40 SLSLSE
+40 SLTLSD
-46 SDKNQLRT
+46 SDKDQLRT

-61 LGDEALTSRLLVRG
+61 LGDEALTNRLLVRG

-84 LSMDLATL
+84 LSMDLGTL
-92 KSAILYPFVE
+92 KAAIIYPFVE
-102 AGLIK
+102 AGFIS
-107 QEKVN
+107 QERMD

-180 LADEETR
+180 KADEETR

-252 RDALAEAGVE
+252 RDALKEAGVE

-289 FDVRAVRVITKR
+289 FDVRAVRVVTKR

-343 GEEGKTVEIQIRTEQ
+343 GPEGKTVEIQIRTDQ

-370 WRYKEGAQAAA
+370 WRYKEGAQAGGKANN
-381 KTSTFED
+381 FED

-407 SLLDDLRSQVFE
+407 SLLEDLRSQVFE

-457 TKVDGR
+457 AKIDGR
-463 IVPFTYTLQ
+463 IVPFTYALQ

-486 PSRDWMNPNAGFLRS
+486 PSRDWMNPNSGFLRS

-513 KLDRDKNIA
+513 KLDRDKNIV
-522 AGKELLEKELDRH
+522 AGRELFDKELDRH
-535 NLTLSKVDKVVLERF
+535 NLSMAKIDKGNMLRRFNLESTD
-550 HAEELEDLLAG
+550 DLLAG

-571 LLNYLDTRYNKPTAE
+571 VINYLDTCYNKPTAE

-601 APFRPKAKDHIVV
+601 APFRHKPKDHIVV

-634 SIQGFITMG
+634 AIQGFITMG

>member
-1 MRGWQKASAF
+1 
-11 GPTILRI
+11 
-18 DTMVAVREIHLKD
+18 MVAVRDIHLKD
-31 NFTLDEWVS
+31 NFTLEEWVC
-40 SLSLSE
+40 SLSLSDSE
-46 SDKNQLRT
+46 KDQLRT

-61 LGDEALTSRLLVRG
+61 LGDEALTSKLLVRG
-75 VEMVGILLM
+75 IEMVGILQM
-84 LSMDLATL
+84 LSMDIGTL
-92 KSAILYPFVE
+92 KAAIIYPFVE
-102 AGLIK
+102 AGLIS
-107 QEKVN
+107 QERMD
-112 EDFGPKIAKLVEG
+112 EDFGSKIAKLVEG

-180 LADEETR
+180 TADEETR

-252 RDALAEAGVE
+252 RNGLKEAGVD

-289 FDVRAVRVITKR
+289 FDVRAVRVVTKR

-313 THFHHI
+313 TQFHHI

-343 GEEGKTVEIQIRTEQ
+343 GPEGKTVEIQIRTDQ

-370 WRYKEGAQAAA
+370 WRYKEGAQAGGKAN
-381 KTSTFED
+381 TFED

-407 SLLDDLRSQVFE
+407 SLLEDLRSQVFE

-457 TKVDGR
+457 AKIDGR
-463 IVPFTYTLQ
+463 IVPFTYALQ

-513 KLDRDKNIA
+513 KLDRDKNIV
-522 AGKELLEKELDRH
+522 AGRELFEKELDRH
-535 NLTLSKVDKVVLERF
+535 NLSMSKIDKGNMLRRFNLESTD
-550 HAEELEDLLAG
+550 DLLAG

-571 LLNYLDTRYNKPTAE
+571 VLNYLDTCYNKPTAE

-601 APFRPKAKDHIVV
+601 APMRHKPKDHIVV

-686 LSNDRSGLLRDI
+686 ISNDRSGLLRDI